1 MGVLT
6 TQGYRG
12 KLVDKLT
19 GTILDQFSDE
29 DIKVSNNI
37 LELFDLGEIPGTY
50 TQTLTLPGTK
60 VNNAFFEQ
68 YFDISVWEPDLF
80 NTNQKVEAYL
90 DFDSFY
96 LVNGYL
102 QLNKVNVFQ
111 NKFVDSYEVT
121 LFGIVSNFSIDTR
134 ASFLTDITSLSA
146 YNHTS
151 SMANITSSWAGGLFN
166 GDIVYPMI
174 DYGNDA
180 TDQPNFYF
188 SQTAFLGIDDNESS
202 IVVSDYKPAIR
213 IKKVWDAIF
222 NEFGYTYTGSFWEQ
236 DWLDNV
242 YMPLNNDKSV
252 PIYNEP
258 IDTYYQWKL
267 ASVSG
272 SAYTLT
278 AYDSS
283 SATNF
288 RMNARLYD
296 YDGATAFS
304 GTSFTFTTPITSKYD
319 VKLNL
324 AYKVISG
331 SFGAGSGMPAF
342 YIDYVSGSTVT
353 NTQVLA
359 RLNTA
364 NTVTA
369 NSRPGVVTQIFSPT
383 NTPLLKDYLFQ
394 TPALAPG
401 TYTFRLYQLPINA
414 NNYQVQ
420 INPDADNQSSI
431 EFWRCRQAAD
441 FKVLDVPLNMPN
453 GTSGIRVIDFI
464 RSIQKKFNL
473 IIYPDK
479 QNPNQFVVETFN
491 NWYKQG
497 TIKDFNKYINLQDKI
512 EFTPANQLG
521 YRQVRYSD
529 KEDTDYVTT
538 LFKRTNNRVFGES
551 NFYDS
556 GSYYSQGKLD
566 VTSDVIGNGPLT
578 LVEGSVY
585 TGSVAT
591 SQQCVTY
598 RTTNYSLP
606 PLLTTIVFSYT
617 NCAGSTVSQ
626 TLNPQQTADVCA
638 RPDTIALT
646 SGNGAY
652 FQVDDLGDCSAAPTT
667 GSSSFPM
674 WIPMYIAD
682 EKYTPA
688 RVLPRLYFYNGL
700 VDSQRYYIEGYQTST
715 GSVPATEFFKY
726 PYFDNYSTGSLNGTA
741 SIYPQ
746 LNARSLLYNNEQ
758 TVWGTTP
765 TGSLVSEYWATY
777 LSLLYNPR
785 TRLVDAT
792 AVIGLADY
800 FDLEL
805 NDIAEFRGN
814 YYHLRAIND
823 YNLTTGECNI
833 QMLGPII
840 PDTISSILSGS
851 WTPIS
856 DPCAFTYSASFLPC
870 TTWNENPNQWN
881 NENQLW
887 NCGS

>member
-1 MGVLT
+1 MGLQS

-50 TQTLTLPGTK
+50 TQQITLPGTK

-68 YFDISVWEPDLF
+68 YFDISVYEPDLF
-80 NTNQKVEAYL
+80 NTNQVVEAYL
-90 DFDSFY
+90 DFDAFY

-102 QLNKVNVFQ
+102 QLNKVNVIQ

-121 LFGIVSNFSIDTR
+121 LFGIISNFSIDTR
-134 ASFLTDITSLSA
+134 TSFLTDLSSLSA

-174 DYGNDA
+174 EYGNDA

-188 SQTAFLGIDDNESS
+188 SQVSFLGIDDNESA

-222 NEFGYTYTGSFWEQ
+222 NEFGYTYTGSFWNES
-236 DWLDNV
+236 WLDNV
-242 YMPLNNDKSV
+242 YMPLNNNKQV
-252 PIYNEP
+252 PVYNP
-258 IDTYYQWKL
+258 SIDTYYQWRL
-267 ASVSG
+267 TNTSG
-272 SAYTLT
+272 SAYTL
-278 AYDSS
+278 AQYDSS
-283 SATNF
+283 SAANF
-288 RMNARLYD
+288 RMNSKVYD
-296 YDGATAFS
+296 YNNATSLA
-304 GTSFTFTTPITSKYD
+304 GNSFIFESPITSKYD
-319 VKLNL
+319 VKLDL
-324 AYKVISG
+324 AFKVISG

-342 YIDYVSGSTVT
+342 YIDYISGSTVT

-359 RLNTA
+359 RLNTYLG
-364 NTVTA
+364 TVA
-369 NSRPGVVTQIFSPT
+369 QSRTQVVTEVFNI
-383 NTPLLKDYLFQ
+383 KDYLFQ
-394 TPALAPG
+394 TPPLDPG
-401 TYTFRLYQLPINA
+401 TYTFRLYQLPQNA
-414 NNYQVQ
+414 TNYQLQ
-420 INPDADNQSSI
+420 INPDVNNQCAI

-441 FKVLDVPLNMPN
+441 FKVLDVPSNMPQ

-479 QNPNQFVVETFN
+479 QNPNQFVIETFN

-497 TIKDFNKYINLQDKI
+497 QIKDFNRYINLQDTVSY
-512 EFTPANQLG
+512 TPANQLA
-521 YRQVRYSD
+521 YKQVRYSD
-529 KEDTDYVTT
+529 AEDTDYITT
-538 LFKRTNNRVFGES
+538 LFKRTNNRVYGES

-556 GSYYSQGKLD
+556 GSYYSQGKLE
-566 VTSDVIGNGPLT
+566 VISDVIGNGPLT
-578 LVEGSVY
+578 LVPGTSF
-585 TGSVAT
+585 TGSINTVVACT
-591 SQQCVTY
+591 TYELNNDDPFFRTIDVTY
-598 RTTNYSLP
+598 TECGDSNP
-606 PLLTTIVFSYT
+606 TTISLVASEQRFICS
-617 NCAGSTVSQ
+617 STIPFEVG
-626 TLNPQQTADVCA
+626 PGFVRITA
-638 RPDTIALT
+638 
-646 SGNGAY
+646 
-652 FQVDDLGDCSAAPTT
+652 LGDCSPAPTT
-667 GSSSFPM
+667 GGSQSPM
-674 WIPMYIAD
+674 WIPYYIAD

-700 VDSQRYYIEGYQTST
+700 VDSQKYYIEGYLTST
-715 GSVPATEFFKY
+715 GSVPALNISQY

-741 SIYPQ
+741 SQFPQ
-746 LNARSLLYNNEQ
+746 LDGRSLLYNNEQ
-758 TVWGTTP
+758 AVWGTTP
-765 TGSLVSEYWATY
+765 LQSLVTEYWATY

-851 WTPIS
+851 WAPVS
-856 DPCAFTYSASFLPC
+856 DACAFNYTASLYTC
-870 TTWNENPNQWN
+870 TQWDENQNQWN
-881 NENQLW
+881 NESQLW
-887 NCGS
+887 NCS

>member
-19 GTILDQFSDE
+19 GTILDTFADE
-29 DIKVSNNI
+29 DIKISNNV
-37 LELFDLGEIPGTY
+37 LDLFDIGEIPGTY
-50 TQTLTLPGTK
+50 TQQITLPGTK
-60 VNNAFFEQ
+60 LNNAFFEQ
-68 YFDISVWEPDLF
+68 YYDISVWEPDLF

-90 DFDSFY
+90 DFDAFY

-121 LFGIVSNFSIDTR
+121 LFGIISNFSIDTR
-134 ASFLTDITSLSA
+134 TSFLTDITSLSA

-151 SMANITSSWAGGLFN
+151 SVANITSSWAGGLFN

-174 DYGNDA
+174 EYGNDA
-180 TDQPNFYF
+180 TSQPNFYF
-188 SQTAFLGIDDNESS
+188 STTAFLGIDDNESA

-222 NEFGYTYTGSFWEQ
+222 NEFGYTYTGSFWNQ
-236 DWLDNV
+236 PFLDSV
-242 YMPLNNDKSV
+242 YMPLNNGKQV
-252 PIYNEP
+252 PIYNPSIEG
-258 IDTYYQWKL
+258 YYQFKL
-267 ASVSG
+267 ANVSG

-288 RMNARLYD
+288 RMNSEVYD
-296 YDGATAFS
+296 NNGAVTLS
-304 GTSFTFTTPITSKYD
+304 GNSFIFTSPITSKYD

-342 YIDYVSGSTVT
+342 YIDYVSGSTVV

-359 RLNTA
+359 RLNTE
-364 NTVTA
+364 NTVLA
-369 NSRPGVVTQIFSPT
+369 NSRPGVVTQTFNSS

-394 TPALAPG
+394 TPQLSPG
-401 TYTFRLYQLPINA
+401 TYTIRIYQLPINA

-420 INPDADNQSSI
+420 INPDENSQSTI

-441 FKVLDVPLNMPN
+441 FKVLDVPSNMPQ

-473 IIYPDK
+473 VIYPDK
-479 QNPNQFVVETFN
+479 QNPNQFVIEEFN

-497 TIKDFNKYINLQDKI
+497 KIKDFNKYINLQDKI

-529 KEDTDYVTT
+529 AEDTDYVTT
-538 LFKRTNNRVFGES
+538 LFKRTNNRVYGES

-566 VTSDVIGNGPLT
+566 VTSDVIGNGPLQ
-578 LVEGSVY
+578 LVPGSVY

-591 SQQCVTY
+591 SQQCITY

-617 NCAGSTVSQ
+617 NCGGSTVSQ
-626 TLNPQQTADVCA
+626 TLNPQQTVDVCA

-652 FQVDDLGDCSAAPTT
+652 FQVDDFGDCSAAPTT
-667 GSSSFPM
+667 GSSQYPM
-674 WIPMYIAD
+674 WIPYYIAD
-682 EKYTPA
+682 GRYTPA

-700 VDSQRYYIEGYQTST
+700 VDSQRYYIEGYFAST
-715 GSVPATEFFKY
+715 GSVTPLQTFEY

-741 SIYPQ
+741 SVYPQ
-746 LNARSLLYNNEQ
+746 LNSVSLLYNNEQ
-758 TVWGTTP
+758 SVWGTTP
-765 TGSLVSEYWATY
+765 TGSLVSDYWATY
-777 LSLLYNPR
+777 LGLLYNPR
-785 TRLVDAT
+785 TRLVDAN

-823 YNLTTGECNI
+823 YNLTTGECNV

-840 PDTISSILSGS
+840 PDTISSVLSGS
-851 WTPIS
+851 WSPVE
-856 DPCAFTYSASFLPC
+856 DLCAFTYTGSLYTC
-870 TTWNENPNQWN
+870 TQWNENQNQWEQAN
-881 NENQLW
+881 VLW
-887 NCGS
+887 NCS

>member
-1 MGVLT
+1 MGVLS

-37 LELFDLGEIPGTY
+37 LDLFDLGEIPGTY

-102 QLNKVNVFQ
+102 QLNKVNVLQ

-121 LFGIVSNFSIDTR
+121 LFGIISNFSIDTR
-134 ASFLTDITSLSA
+134 ASFLTDLVSLSA

-174 DYGNDA
+174 EYGNDA
-180 TDQPNFYF
+180 TAQPNFYF
-188 SQTAFLGIDDNESS
+188 SQVTFLGIDDNESA

-213 IKKVWDAIF
+213 VKKVWDAIF
-222 NEFGYTYTGSFWEQ
+222 SEFGYTYTGSFWNQ
-236 DWLDNV
+236 SWLDNV

-252 PIYNEP
+252 PVYNPSIEN
-258 IDTYYQWKL
+258 YYQFRL
-267 ASVSG
+267 ANVSG
-272 SAYTLT
+272 SAYTL
-278 AYDSS
+278 AQYDSS
-283 SATNF
+283 SASNF
-288 RMNARLYD
+288 RMNSKVYD
-296 YDGATAFS
+296 YDNAATLV
-304 GTSFTFTTPITSKYD
+304 GNSFTVVSPITSKYD
-319 VKLNL
+319 AKIDL
-324 AYKVISG
+324 AFRVISG
-331 SFGAGSGMPAF
+331 SFGVGSGMPAF

-359 RLNTA
+359 RLNTYLG
-364 NTVTA
+364 TVA
-369 NSRPGVVTQIFSPT
+369 RSRTSVVTETFNI
-383 NTPLLKDYLFQ
+383 KDYLFQ
-394 TPALAPG
+394 TPPLNPG
-401 TYTFRLYQLPINA
+401 TYTIRLYQLPQNA
-414 NNYQVQ
+414 TNYQLQ
-420 INPDADNQSSI
+420 INPDIDNQSAI

-441 FKVLDVPLNMPN
+441 FKVLDVPSNMPN

-479 QNPNQFVVETFN
+479 QNPNQFIVETFN

-497 TIKDFNKYINLQDKI
+497 EIKDFNRFINLQDKI

-521 YRQVRYSD
+521 YRQVRFSD
-529 KEDTDYVTT
+529 AEDTDYVTT
-538 LFKRTNNRVFGES
+538 LFKRTNNRVYGES

-556 GSYYSQGKLD
+556 GSYYSQGTLD

-578 LVEGSVY
+578 LVPGSVY
-585 TGSVAT
+585 TGSVAAVGGNCT
-591 SQQCVTY
+591 SYELNNDDPFFRTIDVTY
-598 RTTNYSLP
+598 TECGDAFP
-606 PLLTTIVFSYT
+606 TTISLAASERRFVCS
-617 NCAGSTVSQ
+617 STI
-626 TLNPQQTADVCA
+626 PFEA
-638 RPDTIALT
+638 T
-646 SGNGAY
+646 STGFVRIDA
-652 FQVDDLGDCSAAPTT
+652 VGDCTPAPTT
-667 GSSSFPM
+667 GGNQFPM
-674 WIPMYIAD
+674 WIPYYIAD
-682 EKYTPA
+682 GRYTPA

-700 VDSQRYYIEGYQTST
+700 RDTQPYWFEGYYTST
-715 GSVPATEFFKY
+715 GSVSRLQQTKY

-746 LNARSLLYNNEQ
+746 LDGRSLLYNNEQ
-758 TVWGTTP
+758 AVWGTTP
-765 TGSLVSEYWATY
+765 SGSLVSDYWATY
-777 LSLLYNPR
+777 LGLLYNPR

-851 WTPIS
+851 WAPTT
-856 DPCAFTYSASFLPC
+856 DACAFTYTASLEVC
-870 TTWNENPNQWN
+870 TTWNDNQNQWN
-881 NENQLW
+881 NDPQLW